1 MNTHHLINNS
11 QGISSGYFVRILTGI
26 VLLTITASALADDP
40 SQARQTAFK
49 TMLRTFEPMGVVVRG
64 RDPYIAKQFQQQ
76 SDTLRTL
83 ARQPFT
89 HFGRPGNDSKNRAKP
104 NIWSQP
110 VQFQQERDQFYNR
123 VDALA
128 VAARTG
134 QLPAIRTAYSNVSQ
148 SCKSCH
154 DIFRGPLK

>member
-1 MNTHHLINNS
+1 MNTHHLINS
-11 QGISSGYFVRILTGI
+11 QGIGPGYFVRILTGI
-26 VLLTITASALADDP
+26 ALLTVTASALADDP
-40 SQARQTAFK
+40 SQARQIAFK

-64 RDPYIAKQFQQQ
+64 RDPYVAKQFQQQ

-89 HFGRPGNDSKNRAKP
+89 HFGSPGNDPKNRAKP

-110 VQFQQERDQFYNR
+110 AQFQHERDQFYNR

-134 QLPAIRTAYSNVSQ
+134 QLPAIRTAYSNVAQ
-148 SCKSCH
+148 SCKHCH
-154 DIFRGPLK
+154 DAFRGPLK